1 MEVMPTPT
9 LMPVRLPLIAP
20 LAAITFPWEE
30 DYQVSIYYQRSD
42 TKKMSSFC
50 SGDIHM
56 VWEMPR
62 ESPMPE

>member
-30 DYQVSIYYQRSD
+30 DYQVSIYY
-42 TKKMSSFC
+42 
-50 SGDIHM
+50 
-56 VWEMPR
+56 
-62 ESPMPE
+62 